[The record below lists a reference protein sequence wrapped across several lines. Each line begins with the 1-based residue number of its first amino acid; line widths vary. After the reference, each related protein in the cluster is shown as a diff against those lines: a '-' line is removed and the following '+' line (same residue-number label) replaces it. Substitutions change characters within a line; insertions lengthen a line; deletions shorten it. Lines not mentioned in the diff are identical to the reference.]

1 MRNVFKEKRDVYIV
15 SAIVHF
21 FSVLLKY
28 AFDIES
34 SDINCNF
41 LPCFARLGFFLLVSF
56 LFSLSSLFID
66 VPESNA
72 DSGSGVLLTF
82 GRIVSAVHR
91 ERERHTVA
99 ETGEPS
105 HFIESGSCSSHW

>member
-1 MRNVFKEKRDVYIV
+1 MYIV

-41 LPCFARLGFFLLVSF
+41 LPCFARLGFFFVGFFSF
-56 LFSLSSLFID
+56 LSLLC
-66 VPESNA
+66 
-72 DSGSGVLLTF
+72 LLMF
-82 GRIVSAVHR
+82 LRAMLILDL
-91 ERERHTVA
+91 E
-99 ETGEPS
+99 
-105 HFIESGSCSSHW
+105 FC

>member
-41 LPCFARLGFFLLVSF
+41 LPCFARLGFFFFVGFFSF
-56 LFSLSSLFID
+56 LSLFF
-66 VPESNA
+66 VY
-72 DSGSGVLLTF
+72 
-82 GRIVSAVHR
+82 
-91 ERERHTVA
+91 
-99 ETGEPS
+99 
-105 HFIESGSCSSHW
+105 

>member
-1 MRNVFKEKRDVYIV
+1 MYIV

-41 LPCFARLGFFLLVSF
+41 LPCFARLGFFCWF
-56 LFSLSSLFID
+56 LFFSFSLLC
-66 VPESNA
+66 
-72 DSGSGVLLTF
+72 LLMF
-82 GRIVSAVHR
+82 LRAMLILDL
-91 ERERHTVA
+91 E
-99 ETGEPS
+99 
-105 HFIESGSCSSHW
+105 FC

>member
-1 MRNVFKEKRDVYIV
+1 MYIV

-41 LPCFARLGFFLLVSF
+41 LPCFARLGFFFFCWF
-56 LFSLSSLFID
+56 LFFSFSLLC
-66 VPESNA
+66 
-72 DSGSGVLLTF
+72 LLMF
-82 GRIVSAVHR
+82 LRAMLILDL
-91 ERERHTVA
+91 E
-99 ETGEPS
+99 
-105 HFIESGSCSSHW
+105 FC

>member
-41 LPCFARLGFFLLVSF
+41 LPCFARLGFFFCWF
-56 LFSLSSLFID
+56 LFFSLS
-66 VPESNA
+66 
-72 DSGSGVLLTF
+72 LLCLLMF
-82 GRIVSAVHR
+82 LRAMLILDL
-91 ERERHTVA
+91 E
-99 ETGEPS
+99 
-105 HFIESGSCSSHW
+105 FC